1 VSACRPRGV
10 SAGRPRG
17 VSAGRRIVRAW
28 VEFEGRPVRLRLRRI
43 VAVGAGR
50 AKLRRSRASRV
61 DLPCDVNPSNL
72 DPDHRETARRSY
84 RAHAINKTT
93 PILRLG
99 LPGLAYLRL
108 ILPTA
113 SKPVPTATRR
123 HVSAPTRFRPEPFP
137 LPSHID
143 GFIGPVAFHQTVLH
157 VD

>member
-123 HVSAPTRFRPEPFP
+123 HADTFPPRTVSPTVPHRW
-137 LPSHID
+137 
-143 GFIGPVAFHQTVLH
+143 LH
-157 VD
+157 RASRLSSDRSSC